1 MAMII
6 PETRAGAPQRK
17 SLRGGEAGYTLVA
30 LLAAMT
36 ILMLAITA
44 AAPGI
49 QQQVTREKEKE
60 AIFRGEEVAEAIKL
74 YIDSHNRQPPTSI
87 DQLLEGL
94 PEGTKKLQILRSE
107 AAHDP
112 LSSTG
117 EWRLISFNDPEMLEF
132 ARSVALYNGGQLPP
146 TSDQNLAPFA
156 TQLTGLTNL
165 KTDDKPASG
174 EDDSSTTIKSFVGV
188 ASRNRRPS
196 VLTYYGIERHD
207 KWIFTPLFR

>member
-1 MAMII
+1 MAMVV
-6 PETRAGAPQRK
+6 PETMAGVPQRK

-30 LLAAMT
+30 VLAAMT

-60 AIFRGEEVAEAIKL
+60 AIFRGEEVAEAIQR
-74 YIDSHNRQPPTSI
+74 YIDTYKRPPTSI

-146 TSDQNLAPFA
+146 PSDTNLQLFTP
-156 TQLTGLTNL
+156 QLTGLTNL
-165 KTDDKPASG
+165 KTDDNPTSG
-174 EDDSSTTIKSFVGV
+174 EDDSTTTIKSFVGV